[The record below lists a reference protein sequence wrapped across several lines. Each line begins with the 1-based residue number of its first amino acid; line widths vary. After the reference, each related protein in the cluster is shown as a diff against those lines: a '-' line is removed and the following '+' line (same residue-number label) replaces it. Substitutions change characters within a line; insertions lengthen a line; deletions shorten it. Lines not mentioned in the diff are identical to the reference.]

1 VTAGGLLVGTG
12 FLLMSRVTALWQVYL
27 IYAFLIAVGAS
38 GLFVPIVS
46 TVPRWFAAKRGIAMG
61 LTFSGA
67 AIGGMI
73 GPILAQSVISS
84 HGWRGGYV
92 ALGLVSLVLT
102 PLVAQVLCHSPGRIG
117 AIPYGENQSR
127 QAELATEIPRAGMS
141 LGQAMRTSHFWL
153 LGFLLFC
160 AFFVHQTM
168 MAHLAPHAIDIG
180 IAPAAA
186 AILVSVMSATS
197 LVGRN
202 LAGFLSDRAG
212 APFSVT
218 IWLLV
223 TTLAL
228 VWLLL
233 TKDLWTLLLFAAIYG
248 LVQGGFLISHNLIL
262 GNQFGPQYLG
272 AIFASMMVMGSLGA
286 SLGAPVAGS
295 IYDSLGN
302 YDVAFVIALV
312 LSTVA
317 LILGFLL
324 LRTKRDT

>member
-1 VTAGGLLVGTG
+1 
-12 FLLMSRVTALWQVYL
+12 M
-27 IYAFLIAVGAS
+27 
-38 GLFVPIVS
+38 
-46 TVPRWFAAKRGIAMG
+46 
-61 LTFSGA
+61 
-67 AIGGMI
+67 
-73 GPILAQSVISS
+73 
-84 HGWRGGYV
+84 

-102 PLVAQVLCHSPGRIG
+102 PLVAQVLRHSPGRIG
-117 AIPYGENQSR
+117 AILYGEDQSR
-127 QAELATEIPRAGMS
+127 QAELATETPRASMS

-160 AFFVHQTM
+160 TFFIHQTM

-186 AILVSVMSATS
+186 AILVSVMGGTS

-212 APFSVT
+212 ARFSVT
-218 IWLLV
+218 VWLLV

-233 TKDLWTLLLFAAIYG
+233 TKDLWTLFLFAAIYG
-248 LVQGGFLISHNLIL
+248 VVQGGFLISHNLTI
-262 GNQFGPQYLG
+262 GNLFGPRYLG
-272 AIFASMMVMGSLGA
+272 AIFAGMMVMGSLGA

-302 YDVAFVIALV
+302 YDAAFVIALV
-312 LSTVA
+312 LGTVA
-317 LILGFLL
+317 LILSFLL
-324 LRTKRDT
+324 LRTRRDK